1 MIFKLDISSEASKAL
16 SRLDRPT
23 KKRMT
28 QRFEELC
35 QDPFDPRLSS
45 PLTNAGGLR
54 KSRIGGWRII
64 FSVDHGR
71 LVVFVV
77 AVDRRGQVHQRMQ

>member
-1 MIFKLDISSEASKAL
+1 MIFKLDISSEAQKVL
-16 SRLDRPT
+16 NRLDRPT

-35 QDPFDPRLSS
+35 QDPFELRLSA
-45 PLTNAGGLR
+45 PLTSAGGLR

-64 FSVDHGR
+64 FSVDSGR
-71 LVVFVV
+71 LVVYVV
-77 AVDRRGQVHQRMQ
+77 TVDRRGQVYQRM